1 MTILGLAWRSLKQR
15 RLASILTAVS
25 IALGVAL
32 TIAVVA
38 LRDGAESSYR
48 DTARG
53 YDCILGPTHG
63 STLDIVLNTMF
74 HVGDMG
80 GTIPWD
86 SYEEAKAD
94 EMVKYAVPYAVG
106 DMLRGHHVVGTTS
119 DMFRALMDPD
129 NVPLMESI
137 RGRVFKDGKD
147 FEAVIG
153 GLAAANT
160 GLTLGD
166 KFRVTHGVG
175 MVEHAEEWLVVG
187 VMKPTGTPADRGVF
201 VPIETFYEIEGH
213 QAAGD
218 DVAQRREERAAKR
231 AEREKEHGH
240 AHDGDD
246 HGHAHDGDDHGHAHD
261 GDDCEDPDC
270 EDHGHAHDGDAHGDE
285 HDHAHAEGEEC
296 VHGTKEELGLSAVGI
311 RLKSPILRLR
321 YVADVRNDRGPV
333 QAVIPQDQ
341 IRELFDVISPIG
353 KLLTWIVALMI
364 VVAGVGT
371 MVSLYNTIAGRRR
384 EIAILRAV
392 GARPRHVF
400 SIIVTEALLLCILG
414 GLAGILIGHGTVI
427 LIAPYLLDKAGVF
440 LSLGFGTLDV
450 AIAGVLVV
458 LGLVVGL
465 LPAWQ
470 GLRTPVAENLH
481 PTE

>member
-86 SYEEAKAD
+86 SYEEAKVD

-153 GLAAANT
+153 GLC
-160 GLTLGD
+160 GD
-166 KFRVTHGVG
+166 H
-175 MVEHAEEWLVVG
+175 
-187 VMKPTGTPADRGVF
+187 
-201 VPIETFYEIEGH
+201 
-213 QAAGD
+213 
-218 DVAQRREERAAKR
+218 
-231 AEREKEHGH
+231 
-240 AHDGDD
+240 
-246 HGHAHDGDDHGHAHD
+246 
-261 GDDCEDPDC
+261 
-270 EDHGHAHDGDAHGDE
+270 
-285 HDHAHAEGEEC
+285 EC
-296 VHGTKEELGLSAVGI
+296 L
-311 RLKSPILRLR
+311 
-321 YVADVRNDRGPV
+321 
-333 QAVIPQDQ
+333 
-341 IRELFDVISPIG
+341 
-353 KLLTWIVALMI
+353 
-364 VVAGVGT
+364 
-371 MVSLYNTIAGRRR
+371 
-384 EIAILRAV
+384 
-392 GARPRHVF
+392 
-400 SIIVTEALLLCILG
+400 
-414 GLAGILIGHGTVI
+414 
-427 LIAPYLLDKAGVF
+427 
-440 LSLGFGTLDV
+440 
-450 AIAGVLVV
+450 
-458 LGLVVGL
+458 VGL
-465 LPAWQ
+465 QELVLCLHGRDRRDQQQ
-470 GLRTPVAENLH
+470 G
-481 PTE
+481 PTQQSFVHCSIHAR

>member
-1 MTILGLAWRSLKQR
+1 MTILGLAWRSIKQR
-15 RLASILTAVS
+15 KLASILTGVS

-38 LRDGAESSYR
+38 LRDGAQNSYH

-74 HVGDMG
+74 HVGDTG

-86 SYEEAKAD
+86 EFEAAKRD
-94 EMVKYAVPYAVG
+94 EMVKFAVPYAVG
-106 DMLRGHHVVGTTS
+106 DMLRGHHVVGTST
-119 DMFRALMDPD
+119 DMFRALMDPEGAALLD
-129 NVPLMESI
+129 SI
-137 RGRVFKDGKD
+137 RGRLFKDGKH
-147 FEAVIG
+147 FEAVLGSI
-153 GLAAANT
+153 AAANT
-160 GLTLGD
+160 GLVNGRR
-166 KFRVTHGVG
+166 FRVTHGVG
-175 MVEHAEEWLVVG
+175 LVEHGEEWTVVG
-187 VMKPTGTPADRGVF
+187 VMRPTGTPVDRGVF
-201 VPIETFYEIEGH
+201 VPIETFYEVEGH
-213 QAAGD
+213 KAGAE
-218 DVAQRREERAAKR
+218 DVGKRRKERAQKR
-231 AEREKEHGH
+231 AEEEKAHGH

-246 HGHAHDGDDHGHAHD
+246 DHGD
-261 GDDCEDPDC
+261 
-270 EDHGHAHDGDAHGDE
+270 HGDE
-285 HDHAHAEGEEC
+285 HDHGDGDEHDHGDGDDHEGHK
-296 VHGTKEELGLSAVGI
+296 HGTKEELGLSAIGI

-321 YVADVRNDRGPV
+321 YVADIRNDRGPV

-392 GARPRHVF
+392 GARPHHVF
-400 SIIVTEALLLCILG
+400 AIIVSEALLLCLLG
-414 GLAGILIGHGTVI
+414 GLFGILLGHGTVI
-427 LIAPYLLDKAGVF
+427 LVAPYLLEKAGVF
-440 LSLGFGTLDV
+440 VGGGFGSLD
-450 AIAGVLVV
+450 AWILGVLAV
-458 LGLVVGL
+458 LGLLVGL

-470 GLRTPVAENLH
+470 GLRTPVAANLH